1 MKVVVKLEFNSE
13 AEAAQ
18 YLAGKTQQSVDPVQ
32 ASPAVQQY
40 APAQASTPVA
50 APVEAAL
57 TGLEKARATKAANKA
72 AKDAVAKAAVPQT
85 SVPTTAFPTQPSQPI
100 NPLSGMPAA
109 PQGVPMPSGMPA
121 PANNYGPS
129 GMPAPANNYGPPMQQ
144 QQPAQP
150 APQQQYHAPVQ
161 QAPVAPA
168 QQAAPQ
174 AWNRDAVINGVQTF
188 AENSGLPKET
198 IKSIFGSI
206 FQEQQIVPAPVGQ
219 LSDQDLYK
227 FQGSFYQKMAQYG
240 NPNHLA

>member
-1 MKVVVKLEFNSE
+1 MKVVVNLEFSSE
-13 AEAAQ
+13 AEASQ
-18 YLAGKTQQSVDPVQ
+18 YLAGKAQQSVDPVQ

-50 APVEAAL
+50 APVAAAL

-72 AKDAVAKAAVPQT
+72 AKDAAAKAAVPQT

-109 PQGVPMPSGMPA
+109 PQGVPM
-121 PANNYGPS
+121 PS